1 MHSKCG
7 ACILLLLA
15 ASGVEHARADVAIG
29 FSTPL
34 TGPHAW
40 VGEPHLAGTE
50 LAIAD
55 LNSNGGIFGE
65 ALALVLVDDGCNPEL
80 APLAAEKLVSEV
92 VAVAFGATCSGAA
105 IAASEV
111 YRRAG
116 VLTIEAGAT
125 NPQLTEQ
132 GGGYVFRMVGRDD
145 RQGAMAG
152 DYLANR
158 WSDSNIAIVHDGS
171 AFGLGLAE
179 EVKKRL
185 NQRGISEAVF
195 AAYQPEALDYSD
207 LLGRLRTASID
218 VLYLGGY
225 SPDAGLIIRQ
235 ARDREYG
242 VQLVA
247 GDSLST
253 GEFWLVAGAAG
264 EGTLFTSFGAPT
276 HEPGAAEVMER
287 LQQQHQQP
295 NERAVYSYAA
305 VEVWAQAV
313 EKAGALEPRAVAAAL
328 QSNRFDTVLG
338 TIGFDAKGDVTG
350 YEPFVW
356 YVWQEGNYAP
366 VEPGKL
372 TE

>member
-1 MHSKCG
+1 MLSIG
-7 ACILLLLA
+7 RAWIFLLLA
-15 ASGVEHARADVAIG
+15 TSGAEHARAEIPVG

-55 LNSNGGIFGE
+55 LNAQGGILGE
-65 ALALVLVDDGCNPEL
+65 PLALVLVDDGCNPEL
-80 APLAAEKLVSEV
+80 APLAAEKLASEA
-92 VAVAFGATCSGAA
+92 VAAAFGATCSGAA

-111 YRRAG
+111 YGRAG
-116 VLTIEAGAT
+116 ILMIEAGAT
-125 NPQLTEQ
+125 NPRLTE
-132 GGGYVFRMVGRDD
+132 GSAGDVFRVVGRDD

-152 DYLANR
+152 DYLADR
-158 WSDSNIAIVHDGS
+158 WRDSSIAIVHDGS
-171 AFGLGLAE
+171 AFGRGLAD

-185 NQRGISEAVF
+185 NQRGISETLF

-207 LLGRLRTASID
+207 LLGRLRTAAID

-235 ARDREYG
+235 ARDRDYG

-264 EGTLFTSFGAPT
+264 EGTLFTSFGDPT
-276 HEPGAAEVMER
+276 HAPGAAEVMQR
-287 LQQQHQQP
+287 LQGQLQQP
-295 NERAVYSYAA
+295 NERAIYSYAA
-305 VEVWAQAV
+305 VQVWAQAV
-313 EKAGALEPRAVAAAL
+313 ETAGTLEPEAIAAAL
-328 QSNRFDTVLG
+328 HANQFDTLLG

-356 YVWQEGNYAP
+356 YIWRDGNYAP
-366 VEPGKL
+366 IDPDEL